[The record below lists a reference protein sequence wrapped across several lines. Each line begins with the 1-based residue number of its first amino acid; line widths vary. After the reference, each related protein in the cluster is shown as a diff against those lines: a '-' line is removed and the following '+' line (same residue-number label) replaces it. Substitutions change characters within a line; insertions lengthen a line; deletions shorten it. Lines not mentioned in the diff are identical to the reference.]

1 MRCIQPRFIFILFI
15 INILLKPSLFAL
27 VNLQI
32 NDETFD
38 KLLSNYERLMQRLTS
53 LNFNSEDPANAE
65 AYRQYERKM
74 EISEDLTT
82 RKKDLQKAKELVL
95 TV

>member
-1 MRCIQPRFIFILFI
+1 
-15 INILLKPSLFAL
+15 
-27 VNLQI
+27 
-32 NDETFD
+32 
-38 KLLSNYERLMQRLTS
+38 MQRLTS

-74 EISEDLTT
+74 EISEELTT

-95 TV
+95 TVWIW